1 MRPDGEPRNLA
12 ITILK
17 DDKNWNPEKID
28 AAINIGAEKTYTLKT
43 KIPVY
48 IDHFNAWVNRGR
60 TIHFYNY
67 IYGLD
72 ERHSELLLTD

>member
-1 MRPDGEPRNLA
+1 M
-12 ITILK
+12 
-17 DDKNWNPEKID
+17 
-28 AAINIGAEKTYTLKT
+28 NIGAEKTYTLKT

-48 IDHFNAWVNRGR
+48 IDHFNAWVDRGR
-60 TIHFYNY
+60 TIHFYNC